1 VNAQAVTVKK
11 LIPMTFGQGW
21 IKDFGSPYG
30 FDYFVFNGTT
40 ITCAGAYDQ
49 GLLGLTEEQAK
60 ECDVLDEYNA
70 AVTNYPDGKLPSID
84 DKMAECVALEGEE
97 QTTCYTEMSKTNMEE
112 GMVWVPW
119 AWGTNL
125 IITGPSVTQYVYDQN
140 STNPAWAHIAVNNGE
155 APQNVA

>member
-1 VNAQAVTVKK
+1 
-11 LIPMTFGQGW
+11 
-21 IKDFGSPYG
+21 
-30 FDYFVFNGTT
+30 
-40 ITCAGAYDQ
+40 
-49 GLLGLTEEQAK
+49 
-60 ECDVLDEYNA
+60 
-70 AVTNYPDGKLPSID
+70 
-84 DKMAECVALEGEE
+84 
-97 QTTCYTEMSKTNMEE
+97 MSKTNMEE